1 MVTARAAFMVTRDAD
16 DEARRLFLPVK
27 NNLAPLGEGLVF
39 RLEQRMVGEP
49 GKGVARSR
57 SSWITATSRSRR
69 MRRACRRRREASP
82 RRRNGVSAGT
92 SDRWAGLAGNE
103 RPQTFDW
110 LDRNA

>member
-1 MVTARAAFMVTRDAD
+1 MVTRDAD

-27 NNLAPLGEGLVF
+27 SNLAPLGKGLAF
-39 RLEQRMVGEP
+39 RLEQRVVGEP
-49 GKGVARSR
+49 DKGVVA
-57 SSWITATSRSRR
+57 SSVELDHSHVEITSDQASVP
-69 MRRACRRRREASP
+69 ARREASP

-103 RPQTFDW
+103 RPQPFDW

>member
-1 MVTARAAFMVTRDAD
+1 MVTRDAD

-49 GKGVARSR
+49 GKGVVA
-57 SSWITATSRSRR
+57 SSVELDHRATSRSRR
-69 MRRACRRRREASP
+69 IRRACRRRREASP

-103 RPQTFDW
+103 RPQPFDW